1 MRRKIYITDDEPA
14 LLDVL
19 SAFLL
24 HDGFAVETF
33 SGGEEVLA
41 ACQRDVP
48 DLVVL
53 DIMMPG
59 MDGLSVCRALRGK
72 YPRLPIVIISSKDGS
87 GDRAAGA
94 AAGADDYLC
103 KPFPPPKL
111 SARIRTLL
119 QNRQSPPHMGAD
131 SAADHRE
138 SQDRTA
144 DRRGIIE
151 TGRDVGSLPAP
162 EDSR

>member
-1 MRRKIYITDDEPA
+1 MRRKIYITDDEPSV
-14 LLDVL
+14 LDVL

-41 ACQRDVP
+41 ACQREVP

-94 AAGADDYLC
+94 AIL
-103 KPFPPPKL
+103 
-111 SARIRTLL
+111 IR
-119 QNRQSPPHMGAD
+119 
-131 SAADHRE
+131 
-138 SQDRTA
+138 
-144 DRRGIIE
+144 
-151 TGRDVGSLPAP
+151 
-162 EDSR
+162 